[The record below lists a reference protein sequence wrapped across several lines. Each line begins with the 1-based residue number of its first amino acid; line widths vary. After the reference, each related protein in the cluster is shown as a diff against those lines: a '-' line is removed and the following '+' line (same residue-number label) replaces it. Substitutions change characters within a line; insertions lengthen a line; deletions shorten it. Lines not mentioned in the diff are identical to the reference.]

1 MEGMKKVEDNKKNTI
16 IEVVKKEMSIEEV
29 TKSTTFF
36 KKAYLWL
43 ILTSLLWIH
52 YIGKIN
58 VFS

>member
-1 MEGMKKVEDNKKNTI
+1 
-16 IEVVKKEMSIEEV
+16 MSIEEV

-58 VFS
+58 VFSQVTLHSELFLIDFEVLFVV